1 MTTHTNVP
9 AGWYADPQ
17 GTPDLL
23 RWWDGARWTE
33 HTHPGGP
40 GQGQEQ
46 ARAQAQGEPAAG
58 QQDQARAAAQ
68 DQAKASPQARPAFQV
83 PGEEQTDRPGAQPQ
97 AGVQPHPGDRQQTAG
112 QPHPG
117 PGAQPQADAGAR
129 AGGFG
134 QAAGQGAQPQP
145 QPHPQPQPQPFGQD
159 GTPYGQGQPQPMGG
173 QPAGGPAVGGQPMP
187 QSYGYPQQG
196 PDAAAPVGV
205 PQQAGFVP
213 GGPGTGSL
221 FTEPVLV
228 VNQKAK
234 LIEMTNEYAV
244 FDQHGNAIG
253 TVVQVGQS
261 TAKKVLRLVSS
272 LDQYMTHKLEIR
284 DAYGQPQLVLTRP
297 AKFIKSKVLVE
308 RPDGQPVGE
317 IVQQNAIGKINFAL
331 VVNGQQIGA
340 IKAENW
346 RAWNFAIVDHA
357 DTEIARITK
366 TWEGLAKTMFTTAD
380 NYVLQIHQQLPDPL
394 LSLVVATALT
404 VDTALKQD
412 ARGFG

>member
-1 MTTHTNVP
+1 MTTNSNVP

-17 GTPDLL
+17 GTPDRL

-33 HTHPGGP
+33 HTHPGSQGQATGQAQQQTRGPAEQQQAQGQAQSQSQAQPQQYGQPQQQAP
-40 GQGQEQ
+40 GQPQQQAFGQAQHPAPGQVQQEQ
-46 ARAQAQGEPAAG
+46 A
-58 QQDQARAAAQ
+58 
-68 DQAKASPQARPAFQV
+68 
-83 PGEEQTDRPGAQPQ
+83 PGAQPM
-97 AGVQPHPGDRQQTAG
+97 
-112 QPHPG
+112 
-117 PGAQPQADAGAR
+117 PQ
-129 AGGFG
+129 
-134 QAAGQGAQPQP
+134 AQPQP
-145 QPHPQPQPQPFGQD
+145 QPQPYGQGAPQQPYAQPQPQPGGQ
-159 GTPYGQGQPQPMGG
+159 PYPGGQPMPGGQPQAYGYPQQPGGAPTGAAPGG
-173 QPAGGPAVGGQPMP
+173 QPAG
-187 QSYGYPQQG
+187 
-196 PDAAAPVGV
+196 
-205 PQQAGFVP
+205 P
-213 GGPGTGSL
+213 GGGSL
-221 FTEPVLV
+221 FSEPVLV

-234 LIEMTNEYAV
+234 LIEMTNEYSV
-244 FDQHGNAIG
+244 FDQNGHTIG
-253 TVVQVGQS
+253 SVVQVGQS

-357 DTEIARITK
+357 DQEIARITK